1 MKKIIDNIYKF
12 FTKKRGN
19 FDIRPLKRILI
30 LVLGLISFIAT
41 IHFYSV
47 YALGVL
53 FFFAGWGI
61 MTLGSEGME
70 EKLWNLIHK
79 QAELIDTQNNHI
91 ENQKDYMDLMSK
103 KIENQSDGGKN

>member
-30 LVLGLISFIAT
+30 LVLGLISFIAM

-79 QAELIDTQNNHI
+79 QAELIDTQSQIISNQPNH
-91 ENQKDYMDLMSK
+91 
-103 KIENQSDGGKN
+103 IENQSDGINQ